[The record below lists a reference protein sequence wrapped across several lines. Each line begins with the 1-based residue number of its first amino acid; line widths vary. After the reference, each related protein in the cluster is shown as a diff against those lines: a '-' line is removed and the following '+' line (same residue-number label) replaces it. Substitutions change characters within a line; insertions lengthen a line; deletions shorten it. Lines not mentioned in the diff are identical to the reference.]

1 MDVRVGPGG
10 GGGSIRPREPSANV
24 IYTGRRRLELVVVG
38 FGGVIVICAQAVWIF
53 ASYLSRF
60 G

>member
-1 MDVRVGPGG
+1 MGLRVGPGG

-24 IYTGRRRLELVVVG
+24 VYTGRRRLELVVVG

>member
-38 FGGVIVICAQAVWIF
+38 FGGVIVVCAQAV
-53 ASYLSRF
+53 
-60 G
+60 